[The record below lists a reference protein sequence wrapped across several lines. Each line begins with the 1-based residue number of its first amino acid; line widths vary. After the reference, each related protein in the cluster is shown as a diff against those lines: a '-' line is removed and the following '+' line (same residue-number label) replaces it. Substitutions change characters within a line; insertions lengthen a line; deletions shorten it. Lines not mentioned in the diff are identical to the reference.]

1 MSKFK
6 AKNKDEKRASGISP
20 DIRDRYSPGGAFNW
34 QQNAKPSERERNS
47 WRIAV
52 QGSENHGKNSKT
64 GGEKQWSDS
73 SREKQEKY
81 RRCYGTLAKESS
93 QRELKTGEIE
103 MGKHEEARGS
113 VQTPKWPPTPK
124 WSPFFFALTLKWSPI
139 NLRNGK
145 KQNGTARMRNII
157 TALAMWSQSRLRV
170 RKMILHYLKTITVKE
185 KQRRKFVPSAEGSLS
200 TYQLE
205 FTTRTVA

>member
-1 MSKFK
+1 MLTSVPWKKGSISWCPNSKQK
-6 AKNKDEKRASGISP
+6 TKTKKEHVVLVQIW
-20 DIRDRYSPGGAFNW
+20 DRYSPGGAFNW

-52 QGSENHGKNSKT
+52 QGGENHGKNSKT

-81 RRCYGTLAKESS
+81 RRYYGTLAKESN

-113 VQTPKWPPTPK
+113 VQTPKW
-124 WSPFFFALTLKWSPI
+124 SPFFFALTLKWSPI
-139 NLRNGK
+139 NLRKGK

-170 RKMILHYLKTITVKE
+170 RKIILHYLKTITV
-185 KQRRKFVPSAEGSLS
+185 
-200 TYQLE
+200 
-205 FTTRTVA
+205 